1 VDAMQVQKL
10 INEIHRQEQRLQQI
24 TVSDGYLTRLNIEA
38 ELGDLYNKLMSWV
51 EMNDVEEIRDGM
63 VHVKKKIEI

>member
-1 VDAMQVQKL
+1 MQVQKL